1 MTADSI
7 FKDKQ
12 TLKND
17 INEEHNDE
25 LQIEPIPL
33 TALYT
38 PQADNY
44 RLSEVGFIV
53 IEDGQNEQLLLALKQ
68 QTGLDTLFALQT
80 TGKCI
85 DRFEVIDGIII
96 CKADEVGQVTTV
108 FESIPSDRDKVGIDV
123 NDIKRSCGAEKSAR
137 FIQARVTGVADSG
150 QVKYAVNHLLNQIPE
165 GLSIEYMMLDIESD
179 HKLSLDDMVAVN
191 TAVESRIADDS
202 EVFYGNRMVDKPN
215 YCWMGAIYVAG
226 QPSIDYIWFYS
237 RCERGRQAN
246 AHYLNR
252 KEFRK

>member
-1 MTADSI
+1 MTVDSSV
-7 FKDKQ
+7 KDKQ

-25 LQIEPIPL
+25 LQTKPVVF
-33 TALYT
+33 TTLYK
-38 PQADNY
+38 PQADSY

-53 IEDGQNEQLLLALKQ
+53 IEDGWNEQSLLALKQ
-68 QTGLDTLFALQT
+68 QTGLGTLFALQT
-80 TGKCI
+80 TDKCT
-85 DRFEVIDGIII
+85 DRFEVIDGIIF
-96 CKADEVGQVTTV
+96 CKVDEVGQVITV
-108 FESIPSDRDKVGIDV
+108 FESALSDRDKVGIDV

-137 FIQARVTGVADSG
+137 FIQTRVTSMPDSG

-191 TAVESRIADDS
+191 TAVENRIAEDS
-202 EVFYGNRMVDKPN
+202 EVFYGNRAIDKSD

-226 QPSIDYIWFYS
+226 
-237 RCERGRQAN
+237 
-246 AHYLNR
+246 
-252 KEFRK
+252 

>member
-1 MTADSI
+1 MTVDSI

-12 TLKND
+12 TIKND
-17 INEEHNDE
+17 INEERSNE

-53 IEDGQNEQLLLALKQ
+53 IEDGWDEQSLLNLQ
-68 QTGLDTLFALQT
+68 QQVGCTLFALQT
-80 TGKCI
+80 TDKHI

-96 CKADEVGQVTTV
+96 CKADEVEQVISV
-108 FESIPSDRDKVGIDV
+108 FESVLSDRDKVGIDV
-123 NDIKRSCGAEKSAR
+123 NDIKRSCGSEKTAK

-150 QVKYAVNHLLNQIPE
+150 QVRHAVNKLLNQIPE

-179 HKLSLDDMVAVN
+179 HTLSLDEFFSIT

-202 EVFYGNRMVDKPN
+202 EVFYSDRMIDKPDH
-215 YCWMGAIYVAG
+215 CWMGVIYVAG
-226 QPSIDYIWFYS
+226 
-237 RCERGRQAN
+237 
-246 AHYLNR
+246 
-252 KEFRK
+252 